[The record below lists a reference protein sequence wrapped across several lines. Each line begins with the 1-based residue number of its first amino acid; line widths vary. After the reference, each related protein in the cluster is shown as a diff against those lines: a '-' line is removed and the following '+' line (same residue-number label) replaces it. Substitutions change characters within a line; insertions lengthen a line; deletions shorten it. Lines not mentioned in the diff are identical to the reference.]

1 MFAGTQPKGTVVNY
15 AKRVRHSLWVG
26 DFHVLIQH
34 FSSQLVIDMQTIPT
48 SLVFY
53 TAHLQKLPNVCEM
66 LFNSLL
72 HLYQFIQ
79 QNPQNV
85 SIRDLKEFVIIVE
98 VFEQQISVV
107 IPLE

>member
-1 MFAGTQPKGTVVNY
+1 MFEGTQPKGTVVNY

-26 DFHVLIQH
+26 DCHVLIQH
-34 FSSQLVIDMQTIPT
+34 FSNQLAIDMQPIPT

-53 TAHLQKLPNVCEM
+53 SVHLQKLPNVCEM

-85 SIRDLKEFVIIVE
+85 SIRDLKEFVINV
-98 VFEQQISVV
+98 
-107 IPLE
+107 